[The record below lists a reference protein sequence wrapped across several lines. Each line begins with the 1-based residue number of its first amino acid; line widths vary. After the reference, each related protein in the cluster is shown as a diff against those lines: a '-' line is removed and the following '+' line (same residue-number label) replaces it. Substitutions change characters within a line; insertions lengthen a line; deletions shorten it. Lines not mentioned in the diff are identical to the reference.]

1 MAAGDLIEDET
12 GTQRLIGYVIDVGQ
26 PDKRARCTLSVT
38 DHHLN
43 RHNVLHGG
51 IATTMLDSAMG
62 ATASLSVDPSGRAP
76 FLTVSLT
83 TQFVAAAT
91 EKSKLIATGEIVGGG
106 RSLLFVDG
114 ELRDGS
120 GRLIATA
127 TGVFKRVPADKL
139 DAPKGSDG

>member
-1 MAAGDLIEDET
+1 MAAGDLIKDET

-91 EKSKLIATGEIVGGG
+91 VKSKLIATGEIVGGG

-127 TGVFKRVPADKL
+127 TGGFKRVPADKL

>member
-1 MAAGDLIEDET
+1 MAAGDLIKDET

-51 IATTMLDSAMG
+51 IVTTMLDSAMG

-91 EKSKLIATGEIVGGG
+91 EKSKLIATGEAVGGG

>member
-1 MAAGDLIEDET
+1 MTAGDLIKDET

-91 EKSKLIATGEIVGGG
+91 EKSKLIATGEIVSGG

>member
-1 MAAGDLIEDET
+1 MAAGDLIKDET

-91 EKSKLIATGEIVGGG
+91 EKSKLIATGEIVDGG

>member
-1 MAAGDLIEDET
+1 MAAGDLIENET
-12 GTQRLIGYVIDVGQ
+12 GTQRLIGYVLDVRQ
-26 PDKRARCTLSVT
+26 PDKRARCVLSVT

-76 FLTVSLT
+76 FLTISLT
-83 TQFVAAAT
+83 TQFIAAAT
-91 EKSKLIATGEIVGGG
+91 GQSKLVATGQIVGGG
-106 RSLLFVDG
+106 RALMFVDG

-120 GRLIATA
+120 DRLIATA

-139 DAPKGSDG
+139 DASKRDGH

>member
-1 MAAGDLIEDET
+1 MAAGDLIKDET

-43 RHNVLHGG
+43 RHTVLHGG

-91 EKSKLIATGEIVGGG
+91 EKSNLIATGEIVGGG

-139 DAPKGSDG
+139 GAPKGSDG